1 MMDWADEIERS
12 IAESYSSLGEYL
24 AGYDDGK
31 IAAAL
36 RKAKADGMREA
47 ADLTLQGF
55 GHRGTLFEAAHQ
67 IRIRANQ
74 IEKGE

>member
-1 MMDWADEIERS
+1 MDWADEIERAV
-12 IAESYSSLGEYL
+12 AESYAAHGAIL
-24 AGYDDGK
+24 AGDGDGMISK
-31 IAAAL
+31 AL

-47 ADLTLQGF
+47 ADLTMQGF